1 MKKEW
6 QWGSEKHVD
15 LPKAT
20 RSLVPHVGPEERTQ
34 TLLVVLNGQGGL
46 GVSSSPASSLP
57 LPPPNEVTSPTHEIP
72 ALLPGIL
79 GICPLVEWKQFNPLG
94 GPQTGCSD
102 CVRGLSQAWILSS
115 LSLAVEFSRE
125 GGGVAKFGSQDKGM
139 WGGVL

>member
-20 RSLVPHVGPEERTQ
+20 WSLMLHVGPEERTQ
-34 TLLVVLNGQGGL
+34 TLLVVLNGQSGL
-46 GVSSSPASSLP
+46 SFSSSPASSLP
-57 LPPPNEVTSPTHEIP
+57 LPPPNEVTSPTYEIP

-102 CVRGLSQAWILSS
+102 CVQGLSQAWILSS
-115 LSLAVEFSRE
+115 PPLAVEFSRE
-125 GGGVAKFGSQDKGM
+125 GRGVARFGSQDKRM
-139 WGGVL
+139 